1 MSGKYLSDEEL
12 ARLMAEV
19 ENEGLIKAPD
29 RIEKNVL
36 GKIHAKKKKVKDF
49 RLYCMRVGLSVAAA
63 ITIIFVGPLNPLVQ
77 SEVPS
82 REVVKQSKVV
92 TSKEEAM
99 AERNVKTREEA
110 INDKGTF
117 ENISEVQEL
126 IENKIEEYLR

>member
-1 MSGKYLSDEEL
+1 MSGNYLSDEEL
-12 ARLMAEV
+12 ARLMTEV

-63 ITIIFVGPLNPLVQ
+63 ITIMFVGPLNPLVQ
-77 SEVPS
+77 TEVPS
-82 REVVKQSKVV
+82 REVVEQSKVV

-110 INDKGTF
+110 INDRGTF
-117 ENISEVQEL
+117 ETISEVQEL